1 MKKYLAEFVGTF
13 VLVFFSCGA
22 AAISGGIEGVL
33 GVLGIAMAF
42 GLSIV
47 AMAYAVGH
55 VSGCHINPAVSLA
68 MWMDG
73 RLRSSEF
80 AGYLVAQFAGGI
92 AAAGVLRTVIVL
104 SDLDI
109 AKTGLGA
116 DGYGALSYV
125 GLGLWGALLV
135 EIILTCIFVLTVLG
149 VTSSDKTA
157 GIAGIVIGLTLTF
170 VHILGIPLTGTSV
183 NPARS
188 FGPALLTGGE
198 ALSQVWVFLVAPM
211 IGAVAA
217 VLLWKLFKPAKTG

>member
-47 AMAYAVGH
+47 AMAYAIGH
-55 VSGCHINPAVSLA
+55 ISGCHINPAVSLA

-73 RLRSSEF
+73 RLGNLDF
-80 AGYLVAQFAGGI
+80 IGYLVAQFAGGI
-92 AAAGVLRTVIVL
+92 AAAGVLRAVVAL
-104 SDLDI
+104 SDLDV
-109 AKTGLGA
+109 AKTGLGT

-125 GLGLWGALLV
+125 GLGIWGALLV
-135 EIILTCIFVLTVLG
+135 EVILTCVFVLTVLG
-149 VTSSDKTA
+149 VTSTEKTA
-157 GIAGIVIGLTLTF
+157 GIAGIVIGLTLAF

-211 IGAVAA
+211 AGAVAA
-217 VLLWKLFKPAKTG
+217 ALLWKLFKPAKAG

>member
-1 MKKYLAEFVGTF
+1 
-13 VLVFFSCGA
+13 
-22 AAISGGIEGVL
+22 
-33 GVLGIAMAF
+33 
-42 GLSIV
+42 
-47 AMAYAVGH
+47 MAYAVGH

-92 AAAGVLRTVIVL
+92 AAAGVLRAVIVL

-135 EIILTCIFVLTVLG
+135 EII
-149 VTSSDKTA
+149 
-157 GIAGIVIGLTLTF
+157 
-170 VHILGIPLTGTSV
+170 
-183 NPARS
+183 
-188 FGPALLTGGE
+188 
-198 ALSQVWVFLVAPM
+198 
-211 IGAVAA
+211 
-217 VLLWKLFKPAKTG
+217 